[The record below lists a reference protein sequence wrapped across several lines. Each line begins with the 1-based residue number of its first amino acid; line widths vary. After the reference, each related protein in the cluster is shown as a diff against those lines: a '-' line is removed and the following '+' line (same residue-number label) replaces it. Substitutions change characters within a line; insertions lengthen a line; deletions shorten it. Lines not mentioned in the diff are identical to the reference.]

1 MVDELRMGI
10 IVAIVTIFIPTY
22 VIASS
27 AQARVSEMG
36 PAATATTATAALSP
50 GQGMYT
56 ASIFASEQFKNSNPE
71 EAMYMMYGASAME
84 ELDRCFEP
92 KGPYAELCTG
102 SIDLIVRSCNIS
114 SEVELAVCDDPRIKG
129 LLQGA

>member
-1 MVDELRMGI
+1 MVDEVRLGI
-10 IVAIVTIFIPTY
+10 IVAIVTIAIPTF

-27 AQARVSEMG
+27 AQAKASELT
-36 PAATATTATAALSP
+36 PAISLAQNLP
-50 GQGMYT
+50 GDQM
-56 ASIFASEQFKNSNPE
+56 FASEQFQNSNPE
-71 EAMYMMYGASAME
+71 EAMYMMYGAQAME

-102 SIDLIVRSCNIS
+102 SVDLIVKSCNIS
-114 SEVELAVCDDPRIKG
+114 ADVRLEVCDDPRIKG

>member
-1 MVDELRMGI
+1 MADDIRLGI
-10 IVAIVTIFIPTY
+10 LVAIVTIAIPTF

-27 AQARVSEMG
+27 AQAMAAEIS
-36 PAATATTATAALSP
+36 PAASLAQNLP
-50 GQGMYT
+50 GDGVF
-56 ASIFASEQFKNSNPE
+56 SSQFQNSNPE
-71 EAMYMMYGASAME
+71 EAMYMMYGAQAME

-102 SIDLIVRSCNIS
+102 SVDLIVRSCNIS
-114 SEVELAVCDDPRIKG
+114 ADVRLEVCDDPRIKG

>member
-1 MVDELRMGI
+1 MADDIRLGI
-10 IVAIVTIFIPTY
+10 LVAIVTIAIPTF

-27 AQARVSEMG
+27 AQAKASEIS
-36 PAATATTATAALSP
+36 PAASLAQSLP
-50 GQGMYT
+50 GEGVF
-56 ASIFASEQFKNSNPE
+56 SSEQFQSSNPE
-71 EAMYMMYGASAME
+71 EAMYMMYGAQAME

-102 SIDLIVRSCNIS
+102 SVDLIVKSCNIS
-114 SEVELAVCDDPRIKG
+114 SDVRLEVCDDPRIKG

>member
-1 MVDELRMGI
+1 MVDELRLGI
-10 IVAIVTIFIPTY
+10 IVAIVTIAIPMY

-27 AQARVSEMG
+27 AQARVSEIS
-36 PAATATTATAALSP
+36 PAVSLGQSMPGNSILS
-50 GQGMYT
+50 
-56 ASIFASEQFKNSNPE
+56 SEQFKNSNPE

-92 KGPYAELCTG
+92 SGPYAELCTG

-114 SEVELAVCDDPRIKG
+114 SDVELAVCDDPRIKG
-129 LLQGA
+129 LLQDA